1 MIKIITY
8 GTFDTFHY
16 GHLEILR
23 RAKEFGD
30 YLIVGVSSDDFNRK
44 KNKNCLYS
52 DKHRMAIV
60 NSIKYVDMVIPELNW
75 EQKENDIIKNNVNIL
90 IMGNDWKGKFDHLN
104 NICDVKYLSRTKG
117 ISSTRIKKN
126 IKKIEY

>member
-44 KNKNCLYS
+44 KK
-52 DKHRMAIV
+52 
-60 NSIKYVDMVIPELNW
+60 
-75 EQKENDIIKNNVNIL
+75 
-90 IMGNDWKGKFDHLN
+90 
-104 NICDVKYLSRTKG
+104 
-117 ISSTRIKKN
+117 
-126 IKKIEY
+126 

>member
-8 GTFDTFHY
+8 GTFDIFHY

-44 KNKNCLYS
+44 KNKHCFYT
-52 DKHRMAIV
+52 DKHRMEIV

-90 IMGNDWKGKFDHLN
+90 VMGNDWKGKFDHLN

-117 ISSTRIKKN
+117 VSTTRIKKN
-126 IKKIEY
+126 IKNFEY